1 MKKTVTVIVASLSF
15 VFAAGATELP
25 RYETFV
31 GYQFTRFNT
40 NLPSTGPF
48 GIVNFGGLSN
58 FDAHGGS
65 AQFIYNFNHWLGLA
79 FDAGAVTNTNLTPLT
94 FTSLTGIAIPNLDT
108 TVAHFVAGP
117 RFTWH
122 NESRFK
128 PYAEALF
135 GGAYGTASFRCDPA
149 LDTFCGTNPVI
160 GPLSSRV
167 QVSHTVFAMMI
178 GGGLDIKVSRRFYV
192 RPAGFDYYMTR
203 PPTQAVD
210 FFVPGVRSDRNNWRY
225 TAGVVF
231 GFGAQ

>member
-40 NLPSTGPF
+40 NLPVTATPLVTS
-48 GIVNFGGLSN
+48 GGLSN

-94 FTSLTGIAIPNLDT
+94 FFSLTGVAIPNFDT
-108 TVAHFVAGP
+108 TVTHFVAGP

-135 GGAYGTASFRCDPA
+135 GGAYGTASFRCDPTLTA
-149 LDTFCGTNPVI
+149 FCGTNPVI

-167 QVSHTVFAMMI
+167 QISHTVYAMMI
-178 GGGLDIKVSRRFYV
+178 GGGLDIKVGRRFFV

-210 FFVPGVRSDRNNWRY
+210 FFAPGLRSDRNNWRY

>member
-1 MKKTVTVIVASLSF
+1 MKKTVTVIVASVSF

-40 NLPSTGPF
+40 NFPVTATPLVTS
-48 GIVNFGGLSN
+48 GGLSN

-94 FTSLTGIAIPNLDT
+94 LISLTGVAIPNFDT
-108 TVAHFVAGP
+108 TVTHFVAGP

-135 GGAYGTASFRCDPA
+135 GGSYGTASFRCDPT
-149 LDTFCGTNPVI
+149 LTTFCGTNPVI

-167 QVSHTVFAMMI
+167 QISHTVYAMMI
-178 GGGLDIKVSRRFYV
+178 GGGLDIKVSRRFFV

-210 FFVPGVRSDRNNWRY
+210 FFAPGFRSDRNNWRY

>member
-1 MKKTVTVIVASLSF
+1 MKKIITVIVASLSF

-40 NLPSTGPF
+40 NLPAVTTPLVTSP
-48 GIVNFGGLSN
+48 GLSN

-65 AQFIYNFNHWLGLA
+65 AQFIYNFNHWLGLT
-79 FDAGAVTNTNLTPLT
+79 FDAGAVTNANLTPLA
-94 FTSLTGIAIPNLDT
+94 FINATGVAIPTFDT
-108 TVAHFVAGP
+108 TVTHFVAGP

-135 GGAYGTASFRCDPA
+135 GGAYGTSSFRCDPT
-149 LDTFCGTNPVI
+149 LTLFCGTDPVI
-160 GPLSSRV
+160 GAVSSRV
-167 QVSHTVFAMMI
+167 QVAHTVFAMMI

-203 PPTQAVD
+203 PPTHATD
-210 FFVPGVRSDRNNWRY
+210 FFVGNRSNRNNWRY

>member
-25 RYETFV
+25 RYETFL

-40 NLPSTGPF
+40 NLPSTVTPL
-48 GIVNFGGLSN
+48 VTSGGLSN

-79 FDAGAVTNTNLTPLT
+79 FDAGAVTNANLTPLT
-94 FTSLTGIAIPNLDT
+94 LISLTGVAIPNFDT
-108 TVAHFVAGP
+108 TVTHFVAGP

-135 GGAYGTASFRCDPA
+135 GGAYGTASFRCDPT
-149 LDTFCGTNPVI
+149 LTTFCGTNPVI

-167 QVSHTVFAMMI
+167 QIAHTVYAMMI
-178 GGGLDIKVSRRFYV
+178 GGGLDIKVSRRFFV

-210 FFVPGVRSDRNNWRY
+210 FFAPGFRSDRNNWRY

>member
-1 MKKTVTVIVASLSF
+1 MKKAITVIVASLSF

-40 NLPSTGPF
+40 NLPATATPLVTS
-48 GIVNFGGLSN
+48 GGLSN

-79 FDAGAVTNTNLTPLT
+79 FDAGAVTNANLTPLT
-94 FTSLTGIAIPNLDT
+94 FISLTGVAIPTFDT
-108 TVAHFVAGP
+108 TVTHFVAGP

-135 GGAYGTASFRCDPA
+135 GGSYGTASFRCDPA
-149 LDTFCGTNPVI
+149 LTTFCGTNPVI

-167 QVSHTVFAMMI
+167 QIAHTVFAMMI
-178 GGGLDIKVSRRFYV
+178 GGGLDIKVSRRFFV

-210 FFVPGVRSDRNNWRY
+210 FFAHGFRSDRNNWRY